1 MSTIQQLQ
9 AILPGQTP
17 EWYARIAAEIDAGN
31 MPMPS
36 LEPPSDGTYS
46 YSKAELNPIHR
57 TEVFKSPP
65 KPAAKT
71 AAKTAKTAA
80 KTAKT
85 AAKNTVKPAK
95 ISPRLLEL
103 CNGNHATAQRLL
115 DFTLNQN
122 PGKTAQWANEKA
134 VWDLERDRGAR

>member
-9 AILPGQTP
+9 AVIPGQSP

-36 LEPPSDGTYS
+36 LEPPSTGTYS
-46 YSKAELNPIHR
+46 YSKADLNPVHR
-57 TEVFKSPP
+57 TEVFKSPT
-65 KPAAKT
+65 KPAKP
-71 AAKTAKTAA
+71 
-80 KTAKT
+80 

-95 ISPRLLEL
+95 ISARLLEL
-103 CNGNHATAQRLL
+103 CNGNRATAQRLL
-115 DFTLNQN
+115 DFALQQN

>member
-1 MSTIQQLQ
+1 MTTVQQLQ
-9 AILPGQTP
+9 AVLPGQTA
-17 EWYARIAAEIDAGN
+17 EWYSRIAAEIDAGR

-36 LEPPSDGTYS
+36 LEPPPDGTYS
-46 YSKAELNPIHR
+46 YSKADLNPVHR
-57 TEVFKSPP
+57 TEVVKASTKPTP
-65 KPAAKT
+65 KPAKPT
-71 AAKTAKTAA
+71 
-80 KTAKT
+80 
-85 AAKNTVKPAK
+85 AKNTVKPAK

-115 DFTLNQN
+115 DFTLQQN